1 MSETTPLDPDR
12 LLEHVA
18 WVRRL
23 AGRLCYDDARA
34 DDVAQETLLAALRT
48 GPRDAVRPRPWLA
61 AVARSVVR
69 RIRRTTERRDA
80 RERVAARPEAL
91 PATDEI
97 VVRASL
103 LRAVVDA
110 VLALPEPYRTTI
122 LLRFFEELPPRRIAE
137 RQGEPVETVRTRSK
151 RGLAM
156 LREKLAAELDVEAD
170 DGRRIRG
177 LPALA
182 LLLEP
187 VRAVTTIAAA
197 TSVGGAVMGGFWMSI
212 AGKLTAIAVV
222 LGVAVASWSLLPE
235 RPKSGESAVAASH
248 ATKPG
253 AAATSTP
260 QAVAS
265 AERSRDAAAPV
276 ENPPTSAASDAP
288 APQDPERWS
297 DVTVETW
304 QNLIRNDEGA
314 AMRAAVAGLEA
325 ENLDLVA
332 LLRFFDYSFAD
343 SIAVPGSGET
353 KSDPS
358 KTVVSWV
365 QVYVND
371 QGQRSAALPTWSR
384 DAKKDETVGMIL
396 PATFWATDRS
406 ARLGLDAENLSP
418 WFRIYLQRS
427 ESGRRTGSITL
438 DPGPRGVTVDLN
450 LLIAKVKQLEQAGRL
465 PSTLSF
471 DFDDRGGRRTWM
483 RSGSAQELTALEC
496 ERLNALFDRLAG
508 TGKGFAGLK

>member
-1 MSETTPLDPDR
+1 MSETIPLDPDR

-48 GPRDAVRPRPWLA
+48 GPRDAERPRPWLA
-61 AVARSVVR
+61 AVARSVMR
-69 RIRRTTERRDA
+69 RMRRTTERRDA

-91 PATDEI
+91 LATDEI
-97 VVRASL
+97 VLRASL
-103 LRAVVDA
+103 LRSVVDA

-137 RQGEPVETVRTRSK
+137 RQGEPVETVRTRLK

-170 DGRRIRG
+170 DGRRIQG

-187 VRAVTTIAAA
+187 AHAAA
-197 TSVGGAVMGGFWMSI
+197 TVAAGTSVGGAVMGGFWMSF

-222 LGVAVASWSLLPE
+222 LGAAVVSWSLLPE
-235 RPKSGESAVAASH
+235 RAKSGGPAVAASSVTARDAG
-248 ATKPG
+248 ATPTTV
-253 AAATSTP
+253 AAAG
-260 QAVAS
+260 
-265 AERSRDAAAPV
+265 AERSRDVEAFVEKAPLPSAAP
-276 ENPPTSAASDAP
+276 AQKDP
-288 APQDPERWS
+288 ARWS

-304 QNLIRNDEGA
+304 QDLVRNDEGA

-325 ENLDLVA
+325 ETLDLVA
-332 LLRFFDYSFAD
+332 LLKFIDVSFAD

-353 KSDPS
+353 KSGLS
-358 KTVVSWV
+358 STNVNWV

-371 QGQRSAALPTWSR
+371 QGERSVTFPHWSR
-384 DAKKDETVGMIL
+384 DSKKYESAGMIL
-396 PATFWATDRS
+396 GVSFWASEGAT
-406 ARLGLDAENLSP
+406 RLGPISENMNPWLVVYLSS
-418 WFRIYLQRS
+418 RADGKRS
-427 ESGRRTGSITL
+427 GSIFL
-438 DPGPRGVTVDLN
+438 NPGPRAMPGENLEQVT
-450 LLIAKVKQLEQAGRL
+450 AKVKQLEVDGRL
-465 PSTLSF
+465 PSMLSF
-471 DFDDRGGRRTWM
+471 EFDENGGRRTWK
-483 RSGSAQELTALEC
+483 RSGSSQDLSSLER
-496 ERLNALFDRLAG
+496 ERLIALFDRLAE